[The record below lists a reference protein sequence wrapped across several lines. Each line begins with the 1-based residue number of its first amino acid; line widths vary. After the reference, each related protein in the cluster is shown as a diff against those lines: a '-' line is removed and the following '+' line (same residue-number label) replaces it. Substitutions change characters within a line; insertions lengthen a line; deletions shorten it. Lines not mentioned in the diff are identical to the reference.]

1 MTQCQHQ
8 TPSRRFFRGT
18 PARSAVRPQEG
29 LCQVSRGNANFRKSD
44 IRRAVQVL
52 KDLGAKNVHIEIEA
66 GKAKLVPQFDST
78 EADATDLVELDSWL
92 AKKNK

>member
-1 MTQCQHQ
+1 
-8 TPSRRFFRGT
+8 
-18 PARSAVRPQEG
+18 
-29 LCQVSRGNANFRKSD
+29 VSRGNANFRKSD

-52 KDLGAKNVHIEIEA
+52 KDLGAKNVYILEA

-78 EADATDLVELDSWL
+78 EADAADSVVELDSWL